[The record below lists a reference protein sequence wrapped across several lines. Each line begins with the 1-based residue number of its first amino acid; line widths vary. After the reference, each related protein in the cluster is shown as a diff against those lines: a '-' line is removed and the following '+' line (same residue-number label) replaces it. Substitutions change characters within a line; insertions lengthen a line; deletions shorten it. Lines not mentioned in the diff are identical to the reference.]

1 MSKSMKVAEL
11 MDSFYP
17 NIDGPTNVVRNY
29 AMHINEVE
37 ECQVLVP
44 AAKPSLHYVDEQPFE
59 VKRCRSYPATKYGYR
74 CGTPR
79 LDRKFNRRV
88 AEEHFDIYHAH
99 SPFVMARYALWRGKR
114 DGVPVVLTMHTKF
127 KDDFA
132 RIFRG
137 PLKPIGAIAMKYI
150 MGSFRRADVVW
161 TVNDASVEVLREYGY
176 KGAVDVVRNGTDL
189 RYPEGAEQ
197 LICDVNERHE
207 LEGQK
212 NVFIF
217 VGRLV
222 MYKNLALTVH
232 ALKLLKER
240 GEDFRMIIV
249 GKGPDEDKLRAIIE
263 DCGLSD
269 RFIFTGP
276 IHDRRTL
283 QGYYLRADLFL
294 FPSTYDT
301 SSLVPVEAA
310 CHKLPTLLIR
320 GSCTAERIED
330 GVNGFLC
337 EENAESYA
345 DRVQAILADPDL
357 LTRVGE
363 QAQRTVYRTWDTVAE
378 EVMAKYRVIIEEHKN
393 KRSK

>member
-1 MSKSMKVAEL
+1 MTKKLKVAQV

-29 AMHINEVE
+29 AMHINEAE

-79 LDRKFNRRV
+79 MDRKFNKRV
-88 AEEHFDIYHAH
+88 ASEKFDIYHAH
-99 SPFVMARYALWRGKR
+99 SPFIMARYALYRGKK
-114 DGVPVVLTMHTKF
+114 DKVPVVLTMHTKF

-137 PLKPIGAIAMKYI
+137 PLKPIGAIAMRYI
-150 MGSFRRADVVW
+150 MKSFRRADVVW
-161 TVNDASVEVLREYGY
+161 TVNDASVGVLREYGY
-176 KGAVDVVRNGTDL
+176 TGAVDVVRNGTDL

-197 LICDVNERHE
+197 LIRDVNERHG
-207 LEGQK
+207 LFGQK

-222 MYKNLALTVH
+222 MYKNLELTVR
-232 ALKLLKER
+232 ALKLLADR
-240 GEDFRMIIV
+240 GEDFRMLVV
-249 GKGPDEDKLRAIIE
+249 GKGPDEGKLRAIIE
-263 DCGLSD
+263 ACGLSD

-320 GSCTAERIED
+320 GCCTAERIED

-345 DRVQAILADPDL
+345 DRVQAIIADPAL
-357 LTRVGE
+357 AARAGE
-363 QAQRTVYRTWDTVAE
+363 EAERTIYRTWDKVAE
-378 EVMAKYRVIIEEHKN
+378 EVMEKYRAIIESYN
-393 KRSK
+393 K